1 MSPLPRLL
9 CLLLVCL
16 SCSAQAERLRVV
28 SDDWAPYIY
37 EHNGQPQ
44 GIEYEVASEVF
55 KRLGVQVDWEFMPW
69 KRCLA
74 MVEQGQAD
82 GVLGIFQNDARKVFM
97 VFPDEPL
104 SAVEF
109 VLLGRRGQHRAV
121 NRLEDLAGLTIGTS
135 PGYDY
140 GAAFSQSTLF
150 KREPAPTHEANFGK
164 LMLGR
169 IDLLVTDSRVGRY
182 LRRQMGL
189 QQQTEQLPLLID
201 RQNQYLGL
209 ARKPGREQL
218 ARSFADELRRFKQ
231 EPAYAQLIAHFEDDL
246 GVLPGAVE
254 QQERSTLR

>member
-1 MSPLPRLL
+1 MSLLPRLL
-9 CLLLVCL
+9 CLLLACL

-28 SDDWAPYIY
+28 SDDWAPYVY

-44 GIEYEVASEVF
+44 GIQYEVASEVF

-74 MVEQGQAD
+74 MVEQGQVD
-82 GVLGIFQNDARKVFM
+82 GVLGVFQNDARKVYM

-104 SAVEF
+104 SEVEF
-109 VLLGRRGQHRAV
+109 VLLGKRGQHRAV
-121 NRLEDLAGLTIGTS
+121 KRLEDLAGLTLGTS

-140 GAAFSQSTLF
+140 GAAFNQSTLF
-150 KREPAPTHEANFGK
+150 KQEPAQTHEANLGK

-189 QQQTEQLPLLID
+189 GQQTEQLPLLID

-218 ARSFADELRRFKQ
+218 ARSFAEELRRFKQ
-231 EPAYAQLIAHFEDDL
+231 EPAYAQMIAHFEDDL